1 MKRYLPP
8 DSCPQVHDL
17 VALAADHASA
27 RDYERAIDLHGR
39 ALDILLE
46 TDARPGLVEGKA
58 MLRNRRAELFVAL
71 GRFQQALGE
80 LDRVLAI
87 RGDLKDPGLVIRAL
101 VVLAQIHAI
110 YGEYGEALA
119 SLENA
124 RTLAEALG
132 APLELGRVL
141 ASLGALQARM
151 GEHHAGGESLRQVLE
166 ILPESVQDSESALL
180 RASALTQ
187 LGLAAF
193 RERQAELARE
203 RYRQS
208 LEILARWGPESELEA
223 ETWRLMGVLWS
234 VRGRFSEALRHL
246 RKALRM
252 YLLNRMP
259 LGRARVYNS
268 LGQTCLE
275 MGRLDDAL
283 LFLEKARWI
292 CEELGADAEL
302 AAIYGK
308 LGAVHLNREDY
319 LQAVELHRRDVA
331 VCRRFGN
338 SRALAFATRNLGLS
352 LRARGDL
359 SEARRCLEE
368 ALGSFLSLQDRALAM
383 QVHLDLAEVWLD
395 WGRLPEAEES
405 LQRSRDE
412 LHSDSPDSD
421 KARIWLLTGTLQ
433 RLRQRWSEAQ
443 EAYLEAL
450 RILAEAGPTGALA
463 RVRYELGQVHAEAQ
477 DHDQAVYHL
486 HECLV
491 LARQLGAT
499 HLARKAMRRLDR
511 LDEVEVVNLLMEEL
525 EACQESESEAVLS
538 VSP

>member
-1 MKRYLPP
+1 MTLYLSPE
-8 DSCPQVHDL
+8 SCPQVQDL
-17 VALAADHASA
+17 VALAADHATA

-39 ALDILLE
+39 ALEILLE
-46 TDARPGLVEGKA
+46 MDSRPGLAEEKA
-58 MLRNRRAELFVAL
+58 LLRNRRAELFVAL
-71 GRFQQALGE
+71 GRFQPALGE
-80 LDRVLAI
+80 LDRVLAV
-87 RGDLKDPGLVIRAL
+87 RDDLSDSGLILRAL
-101 VVLAQIHAI
+101 VVLAQVHAI
-110 YGEYGEALA
+110 YGEYGEALS

-124 RTLAEALG
+124 LTLAEALG
-132 APLELGRVL
+132 TPLEKARVL
-141 ASLGALQARM
+141 TSLGALQARM
-151 GEHHAGGESLRQVLE
+151 GEHRSGGESLRRVLE
-166 ILPESVQDSESALL
+166 ILPESVRDSESGLL
-180 RASALTQ
+180 RATALTQ

-203 RYRQS
+203 RYLQS
-208 LEILARWGPESELEA
+208 LEILARWGPESEIEA

-234 VRGRFSEALRHL
+234 VRGRYREALSHL
-246 RKALRM
+246 RRALRV

-283 LFLEKARWI
+283 LFLEKARWT

-302 AAIYGK
+302 AAVYGK
-308 LGAVHLNREDY
+308 LGAVHLSREDY
-319 LQAVELHRRDVA
+319 LQAVDLHRRDVA
-331 VCRRFGN
+331 LCRRFGN
-338 SRALAFATRNLGLS
+338 SRALAFARRNLGLS

-359 SEARRCLEE
+359 AEARRCLEE
-368 ALGSFLSLQDRALAM
+368 ALESFLRLQDRALAM

-405 LQRSRDE
+405 LRRSREE
-412 LHSDSPDSD
+412 LHADSPDSD
-421 KARIWLLTGTLQ
+421 RARIWLLTGTLL

-463 RVRYELGQVHAEAQ
+463 RARYELGQLHAETQ
-477 DHDQAVYHL
+477 DPEQAVYHL

-499 HLARKAMRRLDR
+499 HLARKALRWLDR
-511 LDEVEVVNLLMEEL
+511 LDEVEVVNLLLEEL
-525 EACQESESEAVLS
+525 EAGGEPESEPGLQV
-538 VSP
+538 PP